1 MEDFNADPTVCMG
14 KGVLGS
20 SHESADLLPEALI
33 LTNYLFLVLRKF
45 GAPYKD
51 VLDRARI

>member
-1 MEDFNADPTVCMG
+1 MEDISADPTVCMV

-20 SHESADLLPEALI
+20 SRESADLLEALI

-51 VLDRARI
+51 VLDRARV

>member
-1 MEDFNADPTVCMG
+1 MEDISADPTVCMV

-20 SHESADLLPEALI
+20 SHESTDLLLEALI

-51 VLDRARI
+51 VLDRARV